1 MFKTLF
7 LTISSTITVA
17 TFIGSLFLNSILA
30 SFGLVSTSIESLQ
43 QLQQSK
49 KVVEQMKS
57 RHKVKKKNF
66 SKKFSK
72 RAGAKL
78 SSSATSAIPI
88 VGVVGAIVAVAS
100 LEASYYCEDKKEL
113 QEDENVLFGTNKLFD
128 NDQCLAEAQQDSKEI
143 VADAKEAVSQSL
155 SDAWDSLYE

>member
-57 RHKVKKKNF
+57 RHKVKKMNF

-113 QEDENVLFGTNKLFD
+113 QEDENLLFGTDESFN
-128 NDQCLAEAQQDSKEI
+128 NEVCLAEAEQDSKALI
-143 VADAKEAVSQSL
+143 VEAKEAVTDSFNN
-155 SDAWDSLYE
+155 AWDSLSK